1 MTLGRSSLP
10 IEIQK
15 LIIAFSSLPGIGPKT
30 AQRLTFYVL
39 SQNTDETLK
48 LSDALRDVKNNL
60 SYCQNCFFITNEE
73 NKNSCSFC
81 IDKDTSLICVVESIV
96 DAITIEMSGIHSGS
110 FHILHGSISPMN
122 GIGPE
127 NLKIDEL
134 IKRIDKTIKD
144 FNSEMESIFDELK
157 VNEKKRQAL
166 LRKLKSNKT
175 LDDQQ
180 EAEKEKK
187 EWEQKLLALYSKDS
201 KEDKSTQTE
210 KEEENK

>member
-1 MTLGRSSLP
+1 MTLNRSSLP

-39 SQNTDETLK
+39 SQNIDETMK
-48 LSDALRDVKNNL
+48 LSEALRDVKKSL

-73 NKNSCSFC
+73 SGASCNFC
-81 IDKDTSLICVVESIV
+81 SDKDSSSICVVENIV

-127 NLKIDEL
+127 NLKVDEL
-134 IKRIDKTIKD
+134 MKRISLKSTNEIILATNPTLEGEATSMYLSNFIKD
-144 FNSEMESIFDELK
+144 NFNNIK
-157 VNEKKRQAL
+157 VT
-166 LRKLKSNKT
+166 KLAKGLASGTDLEYSDFNTLSN
-175 LDDQQ
+175 
-180 EAEKEKK
+180 AF
-187 EWEQKLLALYSKDS
+187 
-201 KEDKSTQTE
+201 
-210 KEEENK
+210 ENRTNIN